1 MILEEKA
8 MRKDT
13 NGNTYFQTV
22 AKYDANLDGDRL
34 TVNGHY
40 LPIVHKYGWAYKV
53 TDTKILT
60 GYTPQEFWRQFFEDE
75 FWRFHMVNICR
86 HIVEH
91 GKAIA

>member
-8 MRKDT
+8 MRKDAT
-13 NGNTYFQTV
+13 GRTYFQTV

-53 TDTKILT
+53 TNTQILT

-75 FWRFHMVNICR
+75 FWRFHMVKICR

-91 GKAIA
+91 GRAIA